1 MSEMLTIAQA
11 AERWG
16 VHPSFIRGQIAAKR
30 LRVYRAGRRIIRVAA
45 DDVDA
50 LFQPSF

>member
-30 LRVYRAGRRIIRVAA
+30 LRVYRVAA